1 MINFTHPSL
10 FLLLGIIFTFVPYFN
25 KKVVLLSFALI
36 SFLLSLFL
44 NYEASIDLNFLS
56 FQLQLYRID
65 FISKTFVIIFTL
77 ITLIASIYAIHQKSI
92 LELRSAYLYVSA
104 AIGAVLSGDL
114 ISLFVFWELMAI
126 GSTLVILSNTSN
138 KLSESSGIRYLLIH
152 LLGGVILMV
161 GIIGYASIEK
171 NILFSLL
178 NLDNHF
184 SWLILA
190 GFLINAGAPPFAA
203 WVADAYP
210 EASFSGTVFLSAFTT
225 KTSVYALIRG
235 FAGSEILIYFGLVM
249 IFYGII
255 YALLENDIRRILAYS
270 IVNQVGFMLVGIGIG
285 TQLSIN
291 GAITHAFAHIIY
303 KALLLMSAGSVIYM
317 TQKRRCTDVGG
328 LYRTMPIT
336 TICGIIGALAISSFP
351 LTSGFTTKSMI
362 VSGAAYE
369 HLFNVWILLVAASA
383 GVFLHAGIKFP
394 WFVFFQ
400 KDSGLRPKEPPKNM
414 LLAMVLLSFLC
425 VLFGIF
431 PNLLYQL
438 LPFDKLYIPY
448 TSDHV
453 IFQLQLLL
461 FAGLAFFVM
470 LPWLKRTLT
479 ITLDFDW
486 FYRVGLIKLLD
497 IVRKVIYSYDIF
509 LSKIVSSIRTFLQ
522 NKVNVSFKTET
533 GVGKNHWMTGNM
545 VFALS
550 IILLIYL
557 LVLLF

>member
-1 MINFTHPSL
+1 MINFIHPSL
-10 FLLLGIIFTFVPYFN
+10 FLLLGIIFTFVPFFN
-25 KKVVLLSFALI
+25 KKLVLLLFALI

-44 NYEASIDLNFLS
+44 NYGANIDLNFLS
-56 FQLQLYRID
+56 FELQLFRVD

-77 ITLIASIYAIHQKSI
+77 ITLIASIYALNQKSI
-92 LELRSAYLYVSA
+92 LELRAAYLYVSA

-138 KLSESSGIRYLLIH
+138 KHSESSGLRYLLIH

-369 HLFNVWILLVAASA
+369 HLFYVWVLLVAASA

-486 FYRVGLIKLLD
+486 FYRVGLIKFLD
-497 IVRKVIYSYDIF
+497 AVRKVIYSCNIF
-509 LSKIVSSIRTFLQ
+509 LSELFNSIKIFVQ
-522 NKVNVSFKTET
+522 NKINVSFNTET